1 MDVMLLAVFISLSN
15 LICLIA
21 GVKVGQKAH
30 RGEDITVKIPNPVQK
45 VQSMKDSQEYKRDRE
60 AVETMLYNIDVY
72 DGTGMGQK
80 DIVP

>member
-1 MDVMLLAVFISLSN
+1 MEVIFLAVFISLSN
-15 LICLIA
+15 LVCLIV

-30 RGEDITVKIPNPVQK
+30 RGEDIAIKIPNPVQK

-80 DIVP
+80 DIMP

>member
-1 MDVMLLAVFISLSN
+1 MEVMFLAVFISLSN
-15 LICLIA
+15 LVCLIV

-30 RGEDITVKIPNPVQK
+30 RGEDIAIKIPNPVQK

-80 DIVP
+80 DIMP